1 MVYKHYKIINNN
13 LYGGNLNKIL
23 QSSDTFVKYDSYD
36 SYDSYDE
43 EDNKT
48 LCPKPKPFLCTL
60 NSKNPG
66 LCFSNSEKCNV
77 VLEEPYKDE
86 DSKPSIPQILDDK
99 LSEEEKEKIKLGIQK
114 GYIDNYLT
122 NSCELNSDLYLKKD
136 EESYNLITYMN
147 DNPID
152 IPKKFSIITINTMGI
167 YRGNKSVSNLM
178 KLRVEILVKYLE
190 EKSPDIVC
198 LQEVSTLFLT
208 YLNSHECI
216 KKQYKYQHEFDLSD
230 DKLSKRNK
238 DIEVFTISKFQ
249 PKKITVQALR
259 GNLGYTN
266 SLMMIEYNNLIILN
280 IYLQAGSKSSPGQS
294 LKWIHYSR
302 CRMQQLELI
311 KSMIQKSVSEKPTIV
326 LGDFNFDLNGSLDE
340 WPEKKYL
347 DNLNLLDSWN
357 KYARE
362 KGKDIKEG
370 LTEDTDINSMRWNG
384 KFEEKK
390 YRYDGIL
397 YNKCK
402 LKLKKS
408 KVILKVPLKL
418 IGKLD
423 KYNKDYED
431 SILPSN
437 GKENSK
443 LVKTE
448 ENGKNIYDLF
458 FSDHFGVYSEFV
470 IKNS

>member
-1 MVYKHYKIINNN
+1 MIYKHYKIIKNN
-13 LYGGNLNKIL
+13 LYGGTLDKVL
-23 QSSDTFVKYDSYD
+23 QSLDTFVK
-36 SYDSYDE
+36 YDSYDE

-48 LCPKPKPFLCTL
+48 LCPKTKPFLCTL

-66 LCFSNSEKCNV
+66 LCFSKPENCNIQ
-77 VLEEPYKDE
+77 LKEPYKNE
-86 DSKPSIPQILDDK
+86 DSKPSIPQIINEK
-99 LSEEEKEKIKLGIQK
+99 LTEEEEEKINLGIKK
-114 GYIDNYLT
+114 GYIDDYIT
-122 NSCELNSDLYLKKD
+122 NSCELNPDLDLKKD
-136 EESYNLITYMN
+136 EESHNLITYIN
-147 DNPID
+147 DNPTD
-152 IPKKFSIITINTMGI
+152 IPEKFNIITINAMGI
-167 YRGNKSVSNLM
+167 YRGKESISNLM

-190 EKSPDIVC
+190 EESPDIVC
-198 LQEVSTLFLT
+198 LQEVSHLFLT

-230 DKLSKRNK
+230 TKLAKRKK
-238 DIEVFTISKFQ
+238 DIEVFMISKFQ
-249 PKKITVQALR
+249 PNKITVRALR

-266 SLMMIEYNNLIILN
+266 SLMMIEYNNLVIIN

-302 CRMQQLELI
+302 CRMQHLELI
-311 KSMIQKSVSEKPTIV
+311 KSMIQNLIKKKPTIV
-326 LGDFNFDLNGSLDE
+326 LGDFNFDLNGSIDE

-357 KYARE
+357 VYANK

-402 LKLKKS
+402 LKLKKT
-408 KVILKVPLKL
+408 KVILKTPVKLK
-418 IGKLD
+418 GKFE

-431 SILPSN
+431 SILPRN
-437 GKENSK
+437 GLENPK

-458 FSDHFGVYSEFV
+458 FSDHFGVYSEFI
-470 IKNS
+470 IKN

>member
-1 MVYKHYKIINNN
+1 MIYKYYKIVNN
-13 LYGGNLNKIL
+13 LYGGNINKIL
-23 QSSDTFVKYDSYD
+23 QNSDTFIKYDSF
-36 SYDSYDE
+36 DE

-48 LCPKPKPFLCTL
+48 LCPKNKPFLCTL

-66 LCFSNSEKCNV
+66 LCFSNPEKCNV
-77 VLEEPYKDE
+77 ILKEPYNDE
-86 DSKPSIPQILDDK
+86 DSKPSIPQIINEK
-99 LSEEEKEKIKLGIQK
+99 LTEEEKEKINLGIKK
-114 GYIDNYLT
+114 GYIDDYIT
-122 NSCELNSDLYLKKD
+122 NSCELNPDLDLKKD
-136 EESYNLITYMN
+136 EESHNLITYTN
-147 DNPID
+147 DTPTD
-152 IPKKFSIITINTMGI
+152 IPKRFNIITINAMGI
-167 YRGNKSVSNLM
+167 YRQKESVSNLM

-208 YLNSHECI
+208 YLNSHKCI

-238 DIEVFTISKFQ
+238 DIEVFMISKFQ

-302 CRMQQLELI
+302 CRMQHLKLI

-326 LGDFNFDLNGSLDE
+326 LGDFNFDLNGSFDE

-347 DNLNLLDSWN
+347 NDLNLLDSWN
-357 KYARE
+357 EYARE
-362 KGKDIKEG
+362 KGKDIKDG
-370 LTEDTDINSMRWNG
+370 LTEDTDINYMRWNG

-408 KVILKVPLKL
+408 KVILKTPLKL
-418 IGKLD
+418 IGKFE

-431 SILPSN
+431 SILPRN
-437 GKENSK
+437 GLENPK

-448 ENGKNIYDLF
+448 INGKNIYDLF

-470 IKNS
+470 IK

>member
-1 MVYKHYKIINNN
+1 MIYKYYKIINNN
-13 LYGGNLNKIL
+13 LYGGTLDKVL
-23 QSSDTFVKYDSYD
+23 QRSDTFVK
-36 SYDSYDE
+36 YDSYDE

-48 LCPKPKPFLCTL
+48 LCPKTKPFLCTL

-66 LCFSNSEKCNV
+66 LCFSNPEKCNV

-86 DSKPSIPQILDDK
+86 DSRPSIPQIINEK
-99 LSEEEKEKIKLGIQK
+99 LTKEEREKINLGINK
-114 GYIDNYLT
+114 GYIDNFII
-122 NSCELNSDLYLKKD
+122 NSCELNPDLDLQKD
-136 EESYNLITYMN
+136 EESHNLITYTN
-147 DNPID
+147 DNSTD
-152 IPKKFSIITINTMGI
+152 IPEKFSIITINAMGI
-167 YRGNKSVSNLM
+167 YRGKCSVGNLM

-190 EKSPDIVC
+190 EESPDIVC
-198 LQEVSTLFLT
+198 LQEVSHLFLT

-230 DKLSKRNK
+230 TKLAKRKK
-238 DIEVFTISKFQ
+238 DIEVFMISKFQ
-249 PKKITVQALR
+249 PNKITVRALR

-266 SLMMIEYNNLIILN
+266 SLMMIEYNNLVIIN

-302 CRMQQLELI
+302 CRMQHLELI
-311 KSMIQKSVSEKPTIV
+311 KSMIKKSISIKPTIV
-326 LGDFNFDLNGSLDE
+326 LGDFNFDLNGSTDE

-357 KYARE
+357 VYANK
-362 KGKDIKEG
+362 KGKDIKDG

-402 LKLKKS
+402 LMLKKT
-408 KVILKVPLKL
+408 KVILKTPLKL
-418 IGKLD
+418 IGKLEI
-423 KYNKDYED
+423 YNKDYEN

-437 GKENSK
+437 GLKNPK

-448 ENGKNIYDLF
+448 ENCKNIYDLF

-470 IKNS
+470 IKS

>member
-1 MVYKHYKIINNN
+1 MYKYYKIVNNNN

-23 QSSDTFVKYDSYD
+23 QNPNSFVKYDLY
-36 SYDSYDE
+36 E

-48 LCPKPKPFLCTL
+48 ACPITKPFLCTL
-60 NSKNPG
+60 NSQNPG
-66 LCFSNSEKCNV
+66 LCFSKPENCNIQ
-77 VLEEPYKDE
+77 LEEPYKDE
-86 DSKPSIPQILDDK
+86 DSKPSIPQIINEK
-99 LSEEEKEKIKLGIQK
+99 LTEEDREKINLGIKK
-114 GYIDNYLT
+114 GYINDYIT
-122 NSCELNSDLYLKKD
+122 NSCELNPDLDLKKD
-136 EESYNLITYMN
+136 EESHNLITYTN

-152 IPKKFSIITINTMGI
+152 IPKRFSIITLNAMGI
-167 YRGNKSVSNLM
+167 YRGNESVKNLM

-198 LQEVSTLFLT
+198 LQEVSYLFLT

-238 DIEVFTISKFQ
+238 DIEVFMISKFQ

-266 SLMMIEYNNLIILN
+266 SLMMIEYNNLIIIN
-280 IYLQAGSKSSPGQS
+280 VYLQAGSKSSPGQS

-302 CRMQQLELI
+302 CRMQHLKLI
-311 KSMIQKSVSEKPTIV
+311 KSMIQNLIKEKPTIV

-340 WPEKKYL
+340 WPERKYL

-357 KYARE
+357 EYSRE
-362 KGKDIKEG
+362 KCKDIKDG

-402 LKLKKS
+402 LKLKKT
-408 KVILKVPLKL
+408 KVILKTPINL
-418 IGKLD
+418 IGKLE
-423 KYNKDYED
+423 KYNQDYED
-431 SILPSN
+431 SILPRN
-437 GKENSK
+437 GKENPK

-448 ENGKNIYDLF
+448 VNGKNIYDLF

-470 IKNS
+470 IKS